1 MDEDMS
7 PRAPGSGD
15 GTETPGLTS
24 MTNLVRQDWAET
36 AAPEAAAAE
45 EGRREAE
52 APMDAAPEA
61 GEEAVAATAR
71 EGSGVGRR
79 SWRSRTEDTGTEEQE
94 ESSKSPT
101 GVSSWGRGS
110 LNPRF
115 SPNAAVRGW
124 RQTTS
129 RRISEE
135 SDTEDTR
142 DDLHLEMTENP
153 LGMALLCRP
162 PGMEIVRPAAS
173 EVREG
178 RKSFENR
185 AIAQGPL
192 QEDSADAAAATDSKD
207 DKDTTAMSVTMGAS
221 CFSPRHAPQLDSLED
236 LAKADP
242 DAPARAPSEV
252 PGVTEQLGSL
262 ANLVGDDE
270 RPWGDEPSLPG
281 PPPILVED
289 EQTTSALGLALSMV
303 PPALADDRD
312 EGRAREGRRSFV
324 ERALLDAAGPEKA
337 PSRTVG

>member
-1 MDEDMS
+1 
-7 PRAPGSGD
+7 
-15 GTETPGLTS
+15 
-24 MTNLVRQDWAET
+24 
-36 AAPEAAAAE
+36 
-45 EGRREAE
+45 
-52 APMDAAPEA
+52 
-61 GEEAVAATAR
+61 
-71 EGSGVGRR
+71 
-79 SWRSRTEDTGTEEQE
+79 
-94 ESSKSPT
+94 
-101 GVSSWGRGS
+101 
-110 LNPRF
+110 
-115 SPNAAVRGW
+115 
-124 RQTTS
+124 
-129 RRISEE
+129 
-135 SDTEDTR
+135 
-142 DDLHLEMTENP
+142 
-153 LGMALLCRP
+153 MALLCRP

-303 PPALADDRD
+303 PASLADDAREGRAR

-324 ERALLDAAGPEKA
+324 ERAIQDAAVPADSGTGVASSRP
-337 PSRTVG
+337 PSADRPRAASRPPSGSRSGSVPRPRSAQRASSLTSEMT